1 MARRVLAAASVALVG
16 ALSLTSCVEDP
27 CRKLAPPNAA
37 ELAAVAAGAQVE
49 RDTPNGVECDLIDG
63 RWQREK

>member
-16 ALSLTSCVEDP
+16 ALSLTSCVEEP
-27 CRKLAPPNAA
+27 CRKPNAA